1 MAACR
6 FSCPALRVRAR
17 TAPAPAAPSAAA
29 VTYCSFFSIKSRPF
43 LLWWVSCPQ
52 LTTPDGPPPCT
63 KTARGTKTVHRA
75 CFVRLQAF
83 SGSQKRHA
91 PGGTHFCL
99 LRRTEIPSPG
109 YHPGHKN
116 ERCTDHS
123 AFRPRTLS
131 ALNFP
136 VCVPSIRTC
145 RLDGTFLTV

>member
-17 TAPAPAAPSAAA
+17 AAPAPAAPSAAA

-63 KTARGTKTVHRA
+63 KTARCTKTVHRA

-83 SGSQKRHA
+83 LFRQ
-91 PGGTHFCL
+91 
-99 LRRTEIPSPG
+99 EIADGVVDAALHGQADAAGQGPVVVL
-109 YHPGHKN
+109 HPAADPVQHHPHK
-116 ERCTDHS
+116 
-123 AFRPRTLS
+123 A
-131 ALNFP
+131 
-136 VCVPSIRTC
+136 
-145 RLDGTFLTV
+145 